1 MKHKFSFFKIITATL
16 LGGLIG
22 WVTPAHAQPN
32 LVASTPAP
40 DALLSTSPE
49 TIILEFD
56 RALSNEGSWVE
67 VTNEAGETFNTNNGK
82 IDPDNRARLLTAVQ
96 ALPEGRY
103 RVTYNAVGIG
113 SSTVSVGSFN
123 FTIDLPEP
131 TLSIISPV
139 DGEAFTNPIILMQ
152 FEVQF
157 FDFGRYDN
165 RIGLYVDGDKVEEI
179 QSLDYTL
186 EGLSP
191 GVHEIRA
198 VLLRFEGEVLPETAS
213 AVTIA
218 IAQSDVELAG
228 REAAAEA
235 PPDPG
240 LQLTVLQ
247 WIGIIGLTGIL
258 LGAGFWLGKPSGQ
271 ANP

>member
-1 MKHKFSFFKIITATL
+1 MKYNLPFAKVITAIL

-22 WVTPAHAQPN
+22 WAAPAYAQPN

-56 RALSNEGSWVE
+56 RALSGEGSWAE
-67 VTNEAGETFNTNNGK
+67 VTNDAGDTFNTNNGK

-113 SSTVSVGSFN
+113 SSTVSVGFFD

-131 TLSIISPV
+131 TLSIISPI
-139 DGEAFTNPIILMQ
+139 DGDAFTTPTIPLE
-152 FEVQF
+152 FGVQF
-157 FDFGRYDN
+157 FDFGRYNN
-165 RIGLYVDGDKVEEI
+165 RIGLYVDGEKVEELR
-179 QSLDYTL
+179 SLNHTL

-198 VLLRFEGEVLPETAS
+198 VLLRFEDETLPETTNV
-213 AVTIA
+213 VTIA

-240 LQLTVLQ
+240 LQLTMLQ
-247 WIGIIGLTGIL
+247 WIGVIGLTGVL
-258 LGAGFWLGKPSGQ
+258 LGAGFWLGRYARSAG
-271 ANP
+271 